1 MVRIYSMLIILGY
14 DSPFLTMLFG
24 KQMSIILFTTLISVP
39 VILFSLKYLK
49 KVPFI
54 YNKMKAT
61 WDSFFWNAPIRTF
74 TELFIEISL
83 GFFLNTLNVSVQNID
98 KYRSNSYHSVE

>member
-1 MVRIYSMLIILGY
+1 
-14 DSPFLTMLFG
+14 MLFG
-24 KQMSIILFTTLISVP
+24 KQMSILLLGTILSIPIILFG
-39 VILFSLKYLK
+39 LKYLK

-54 YNKMKAT
+54 HRKMKEA